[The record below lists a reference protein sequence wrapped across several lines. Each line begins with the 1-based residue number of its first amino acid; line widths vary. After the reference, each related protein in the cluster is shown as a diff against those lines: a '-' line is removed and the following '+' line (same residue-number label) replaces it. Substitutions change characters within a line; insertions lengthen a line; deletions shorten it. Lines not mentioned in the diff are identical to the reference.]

1 MWSSHPASLQQEGAT
16 GAPTQEGQL
25 CCSRKEQLVLQ
36 LKKALYGLK
45 QVPRAGNIK
54 LDACL
59 AKLDAYLVKLGFAQ
73 CESEHDMYA

>member
-1 MWSSHPASLQQEGAT
+1 
-16 GAPTQEGQL
+16 
-25 CCSRKEQLVLQ
+25 VLQ

-45 QVPRAGNIK
+45 QVPRARNIK